1 MRDAFGRVQT
11 VLVLGGASDIGL
23 AIVRELLA
31 DGPLTAVLA
40 ARRPV
45 DGAELERAGARVEHV
60 EFDALA
66 VETHERVLGG
76 VFDRHGDVDLVV
88 LAFGVLGD
96 QAEAERD
103 PAAAVAVAQTNFAGA
118 VSALTVV
125 ASRLRAQGHGAIAV
139 LSSIAAVRARR
150 SNFVYGASKAGLDAY
165 AQGLRLALA
174 PEGIGVTVV
183 RPGFVRTKMT
193 AGLERMPLAVDAERV
208 ARATVAGVRA
218 GAAVVWVPRAL
229 RLVALLLRL
238 LPERALRRL

>member
-11 VLVLGGASDIGL
+11 VLVLGGGSEIGL
-23 AIVRELLA
+23 AIVEELLA
-31 DGPLTAVLA
+31 DGPLTAILA
-40 ARRPV
+40 ARSPV
-45 DGAELERAGARVEHV
+45 DAGRLEQLGARVEQV
-60 EFDALA
+60 EFDARA
-66 VETHERVLGG
+66 TGSHERVLGE

-103 PAAAVAVAQTNFAGA
+103 PSAALAVAETNFTGA
-118 VSALTVV
+118 VSALVV
-125 ASRLRAQGHGAIAV
+125 AAGRLRAQGHGSIAV

-150 SNFVYGASKAGLDAY
+150 SNFAYGASKAGLDAF
-165 AQGLRLALA
+165 ALGLRTALA
-174 PEGIGVTVV
+174 EDGVAVTVV

-193 AGLERMPLAVDAERV
+193 AGTKPMPLAVDAAEV

-218 GAAVVWVPRAL
+218 GRAVVWAPAAM

-238 LPERALRRL
+238 LPERAIRLL